1 MNGFYFI
8 FKVYGIRDLQ
18 AIDLQRNCNVKMR
31 SRQKEMRCFLSK
43 KRNSTQ

>member
-18 AIDLQRNCNVKMR
+18 AIDLQAIDLQRVR
-31 SRQKEMRCFLSK
+31 G
-43 KRNSTQ
+43 

>member
-18 AIDLQRNCNVKMR
+18 AIDLQRVREEFKF
-31 SRQKEMRCFLSK
+31 SSK
-43 KRNSTQ
+43 KNNITLQESF